1 MQIEKQFSV
10 FLINRPGVLARVT
23 SVLAENGVNVLALS
37 LSDSGEHGV
46 LRLVCQDVEKAR
58 ACLTEAHDR
67 WTETD
72 VLVMPIDNTPGAF
85 AQLAEKLTDGG
96 VDITYAFF
104 SAAEDGKATTAVFK
118 IKDIDAAKAL
128 LEA

>member
-10 FLINRPGVLARVT
+10 FLINRPGILARVT
-23 SVLAENGVNVLALS
+23 GALAENKVNVLALS

-46 LRLVCQDVEKAR
+46 LRLVCQDVDKAR
-58 ACLTEAHDR
+58 ECLTETHDR

-72 VLVMPIDNTPGAF
+72 VLVMPINNTPGAF
-85 AQLAEKLTDGG
+85 ADLAKKLTDGG
-96 VDITYAFF
+96 MDITYAFF
-104 SAAEDGKATTAVFK
+104 SAAGDGKDTTAVFK
-118 IKDIDAAKAL
+118 IKDLAAAKAL